1 VRTLILLLL
10 FAAPA
15 AHAQLY
21 RWIDPQTGSVKFSN
35 IPPAVSQPGVEVVP
49 YRGPGAPGSPRPGA
63 SGIAELESR
72 WRALLAELGTQDLA
86 RGGQGLQPQLQAYEA
101 VRSELDRLD
110 PAGAARRR
118 VASASV
124 MQRLARGLE
133 VQK

>member
-21 RWIDPQTGSVKFSN
+21 RWVDPETGSVKFSN
-35 IPPAVSQPGVEVVP
+35 LPPAVSQPGVEVVP
-49 YRGPGAPGSPRPGA
+49 YRGPGAPGSPKH
-63 SGIAELESR
+63 GIAELESR
-72 WRALLAELGTQDLA
+72 WRALLAELGTGQDLA
-86 RGGQGLQPQLQAYEA
+86 RGGQGLQQQLQAYEA

-118 VASASV
+118 AESASV
-124 MQRLARGLE
+124 IQRLARGFE